1 MLRSKRLFSRR
12 KQEESAPNR
21 SIADLTGFHLAG
33 IGASLI
39 GAAARLRE
47 TEDFAL
53 GQAGI
58 EDSLH
63 DLDTIHAALVEIA
76 EGRTSDAIRRLDDL
90 GYYRVLRRLT

>member
-1 MLRSKRLFSRR
+1 MIRSQRFFCRR
-12 KQEESAPNR
+12 KQEESAPSR

-53 GQAGI
+53 SQSGI
-58 EDSLH
+58 EDCLR
-63 DLDTIHAALVEIA
+63 DLDAIHAALGEIG
-76 EGRTSDAIRRLDDL
+76 EGRINEAIRRLDDL
-90 GYYRVLRRLT
+90 GYYRVLRRLS